1 MLFLRKIAIF
11 ALRITGRRVG
21 DGPGE
26 MPEWSIGPHSKCGVR
41 ATVPGVRIPLSPQMT
56 GRSVGLQT
64 NVCNLFYFRGGQIC
78 PERFGIVRSAD
89 GRRPGIGRDMWLF
102 GRSREGGPQ
111 LDLCL
116 VCRKLGKVII
126 RGFEIDYPVTDEMF
140 ARPE

>member
-1 MLFLRKIAIF
+1 MVEEARLESSYTSKAYQGFESPSLRK
-11 ALRITGRRVG
+11 RPGGRLG
-21 DGPGE
+21 
-26 MPEWSIGPHSKCGVR
+26 
-41 ATVPGVRIPLSPQMT
+41 
-56 GRSVGLQT
+56 
-64 NVCNLFYFRGGQIC
+64 NLFAFRRQRIYS
-78 PERFGIVRSAD
+78 ERFGIVRSAD
-89 GRRPGIGRDMWLF
+89 GRRPGIGRDMRLF